1 MVSKLRF
8 SKGQPLEDLLV
19 GRKILTIQD
28 IEDSQLQNSTFETV
42 PIPTSSF
49 TDENNLKKSSGTIL
63 LEGNSDEKNNPRIKI
78 VAPSLPP
85 VSTTEILNLETPKS
99 QDRKDDSTP
108 MPVPPS
114 VPSVPTLTDDD
125 PTITDAN
132 EGSVQMPVPAPP
144 AQPAPTFDPFA
155 SEPPSLIEVKEP
167 ATPMPVP
174 APPAP
179 PAPTFDPFASEPPSL
194 PEVKEPATPMPIPA
208 PPVPPTPTFD
218 PFASEPPS
226 LPEVKKPATPMPV
239 PAPPAPTFDPFQSD
253 STEIEGE
260 GNQTSIPL
268 ENIFNSPPPEIPPTD
283 GFNPFDLPTE
293 K

>member
-1 MVSKLRF
+1 MLQLHQV
-8 SKGQPLEDLLV
+8 LL
-19 GRKILTIQD
+19 
-28 IEDSQLQNSTFETV
+28 
-42 PIPTSSF
+42 
-49 TDENNLKKSSGTIL
+49 
-63 LEGNSDEKNNPRIKI
+63 NSDEKNNPRIEI

-155 SEPPSLIEVKEP
+155 SEPPSL
-167 ATPMPVP
+167 
-174 APPAP
+174 
-179 PAPTFDPFASEPPSL
+179 
-194 PEVKEPATPMPIPA
+194 
-208 PPVPPTPTFD
+208 
-218 PFASEPPS
+218 
-226 LPEVKKPATPMPV
+226 PEVKKPATPMPV